1 MNVSPPDVDPSTA
14 NPAPVSDFV
23 SNRSLFLIL
32 SAIALIY
39 AFLAGLR
46 TVSDFDLGWQLATGR
61 WVVQQHRIPA
71 VDVFSF
77 TAAGQP
83 WIYPVGA
90 GVIFY
95 LLFLLGGYGLLSWLG
110 AAACVGTTALLL
122 RKNTLAGAALAILA
136 VPLVAMRITP
146 RADMFT
152 VVLFAA
158 FLSLLWQ
165 NHQTGDARLWALPLL
180 MVAWVNLHLGFV
192 SGLALVA
199 AYVVVELLSY
209 VSDAKTRSATMQR
222 VRAASPWLGLTVA
235 ATLANPWGWNIYRAI
250 LLQQRVAA
258 QHEYLIAEWIK
269 VPLSFAAITNSLSL
283 RQTQSTIYLLFAIAI
298 LAAAIALLEGT
309 FGAAVLLLG
318 ATYVGMRYARM
329 GALFACVV
337 VVVGGPVLSG
347 ALRKASSRLRTA
359 RIRSFVTCAAVLVLA
374 VIAVV
379 RCYDLVSNRF
389 YLSGTS
395 ESTFGAGL
403 GWWFPE
409 GAAAFIQNQNLPG
422 EVFNTYDAG
431 GYVAWRLGPQ
441 RRDSIDGRAI
451 PFGVELIERNN
462 KLLQL
467 SPDSQAWQ
475 EEASRYNINT
485 ILLPLGRYD
494 GVELVKLLDY
504 CSSQLWQPVYFD
516 ETSAVF
522 VRRTPETEALRQHF
536 PVTCGSAPLPLQLS
550 AGNRAGTFNAWA
562 NAATVLS
569 AIGRNEEALSA
580 TDKALEVFPDSSFV
594 HWLRANI
601 LFTTGKMADSEAEYL
616 TAVALD
622 PNDVTWLALGDSYEK
637 RGRVSEAIEAYQRA
651 AALSPKPHSILVKL
665 AYFYL
670 KQRQPDDALATFN
683 KAVANAPRNL
693 RSGDNGTFDF
703 MVAQGRSVAWSQ
715 LGDMPQAMQFQE
727 DAAQVEP
734 DAPEPWRRLAKLYRR
749 AGRDQDAA
757 RADQRAAEAEAKH
770 GPSNPQ

>member
-1 MNVSPPDVDPSTA
+1 MNVSPPDVDPSTS
-14 NPAPVSDFV
+14 NSAPISDFV

-32 SAIALIY
+32 SVIALIY

-61 WVVQQHRIPA
+61 WVIQQHRIPT

-95 LLFLLGGYGLLSWLG
+95 LSFLLGGYGLLSWLG

-122 RKNTLAGAALAILA
+122 RKNTLTGAALAILA

-283 RQTQSTIYLLFAIAI
+283 RATQSTIYMLFAIAI

-359 RIRSFVTCAAVLVLA
+359 RIRSFVTCAAVIVLA

-422 EVFNTYDAG
+422 EVFNTYDVG
-431 GYVAWRLGPQ
+431 GYVSWRLGPQ

-467 SPDSQAWQ
+467 SPDSPAWQ
-475 EEASRYNINT
+475 QEASRYNINT

-516 ETSAVF
+516 EISAVF
-522 VRRTPETEALRQHF
+522 VRRTPETEALRQRF

-569 AIGRNEEALSA
+569 ALGRNEEALSA
-580 TDKALEVFPDSSFV
+580 TDKALGVFPDSSFV

-727 DAAQVEP
+727 EAAQVEP

-770 GPSNPQ
+770 GPSNSQ